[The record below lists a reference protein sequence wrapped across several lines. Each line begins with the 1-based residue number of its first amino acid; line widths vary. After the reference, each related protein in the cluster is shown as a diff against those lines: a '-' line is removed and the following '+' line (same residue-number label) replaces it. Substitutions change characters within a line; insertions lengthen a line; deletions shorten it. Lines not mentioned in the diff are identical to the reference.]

1 MNNVCTGFV
10 CVCKCCVRGC
20 VFVGAFCVYVFVS
33 DVRMLGG
40 LCCVHVFVPDV
51 CLYACNEQN

>member
-1 MNNVCTGFV
+1 M
-10 CVCKCCVRGC
+10 
-20 VFVGAFCVYVFVS
+20 GAFCVYVFIS